1 MTLCFTP
8 YARADLFGGDVVV
21 LAQILANAIQQLA
34 QLRSL
39 LQNGQDSLDLI
50 RDINRGINDSLGLIR
65 TISPNIDPGLYK
77 DWQKV
82 TDALTQLETIYGIV
96 VESRDSRVQKDTD
109 QTVAEAISLNNS
121 IYKYTKVIDE
131 IGEMIKDESHR
142 VSPGGASKLT
152 AQSLGVMLNLQNE
165 MLRTQATGLKLQAQ
179 SLVIQNKKDKD
190 RTRQMV
196 DSADKLNA
204 ALAGQSPKFEL
215 PRFE

>member
-1 MTLCFTP
+1 
-8 YARADLFGGDVVV
+8 
-21 LAQILANAIQQLA
+21 
-34 QLRSL
+34 
-39 LQNGQDSLDLI
+39 
-50 RDINRGINDSLGLIR
+50 
-65 TISPNIDPGLYK
+65 
-77 DWQKV
+77 
-82 TDALTQLETIYGIV
+82 
-96 VESRDSRVQKDTD
+96 
-109 QTVAEAISLNNS
+109 
-121 IYKYTKVIDE
+121 
-131 IGEMIKDESHR
+131 MIKDESHR